1 MAYHRKRMSL
11 APALFTGVAGAL
23 AYRAIRPLR
32 PPETLDGKTVLVTG
46 GSRGLG
52 FAIAQEAAARGARI
66 AICGR
71 DPSSL
76 ERARAVLADMGAPV
90 AALPCDVTDLAAVQ
104 LLVDT
109 VGRALGEVDVLIN
122 NAGVIQVGPAEEMT
136 AADYAEAMAANFW
149 GVVHSSL
156 AVVPGMRAR
165 GSGWIINIASIGGRI
180 SVPHLLPYGASKFAA
195 VGFSKG
201 LRAELAPHG
210 IRVVTVCPGL
220 MRTGSPRNATFRGRH
235 RREYAW
241 FSIAD
246 SLPLLSV
253 SAEWAARRILDDA
266 MRGAAE
272 VTFPITMRAAS
283 ILEVAAPGLTSGVLT
298 LASRLLPRA
307 PRHSSG
313 ARAGRESESW
323 LSPSLLTTL
332 GDRAAA
338 RYNQI
343 ARDER

>member
-109 VGRALGEVDVLIN
+109 VGRAL
-122 NAGVIQVGPAEEMT
+122 A
-136 AADYAEAMAANFW
+136 
-149 GVVHSSL
+149 S
-156 AVVPGMRAR
+156 RAR
-165 GSGWIINIASIGGRI
+165 PRGWS
-180 SVPHLLPYGASKFAA
+180 
-195 VGFSKG
+195 
-201 LRAELAPHG
+201 AP
-210 IRVVTVCPGL
+210 R
-220 MRTGSPRNATFRGRH
+220 PRS
-235 RREYAW
+235 W
-241 FSIAD
+241 
-246 SLPLLSV
+246 PP
-253 SAEWAARRILDDA
+253 W
-266 MRGAAE
+266 
-272 VTFPITMRAAS
+272 
-283 ILEVAAPGLTSGVLT
+283 
-298 LASRLLPRA
+298 
-307 PRHSSG
+307 PRHS
-313 ARAGRESESW
+313 RP
-323 LSPSLLTTL
+323 PSFLPPVPP
-332 GDRAAA
+332 G
-338 RYNQI
+338 
-343 ARDER
+343 